1 MGAVFD
7 YLLWLFNRARRW
19 GRRQQM
25 RLRQGKGERLTAD
38 ELDARL
44 RFFIGLILGVCLVAS
59 VLTILYSLIWVSQ
72 PMEQAPNDAEF
83 FKILT
88 PTISFLTG
96 ALSGVMIGSG
106 ASTRRRKKDEADSS
120 E

>member
-1 MGAVFD
+1 MGPAFD
-7 YLLWLFNRARRW
+7 YLLRLAYRAKGCRKMLTRRN
-19 GRRQQM
+19 
-25 RLRQGKGERLTAD
+25 GERLSSD

-44 RFFIGLILGVCLVAS
+44 RFYIGLTLAACLVAS

-96 ALSGVMIGSG
+96 ALSGVMIGTGS
-106 ASTRRRKKDEADSS
+106 AARRKKNETDSS

>member
-1 MGAVFD
+1 MLKRKDGT
-7 YLLWLFNRARRW
+7 
-19 GRRQQM
+19 
-25 RLRQGKGERLTAD
+25 RLSSE

-44 RFFIGLILGVCLVAS
+44 RFYIGLTLAACLVAS

-96 ALSGVMIGSG
+96 ALSGVMIGTGS
-106 ASTRRRKKDEADSS
+106 AARRKKNETDSS

>member
-1 MGAVFD
+1 
-7 YLLWLFNRARRW
+7 
-19 GRRQQM
+19 M
-25 RLRQGKGERLTAD
+25 RLRQDKGERLSSD

-44 RFFIGLILGVCLVAS
+44 RFYIGLTLAACLVAS

-96 ALSGVMIGSG
+96 ALSGVMIGTGS
-106 ASTRRRKKDEADSS
+106 AQRRKKKDETDSS

>member
-1 MGAVFD
+1 
-7 YLLWLFNRARRW
+7 
-19 GRRQQM
+19 M
-25 RLRQGKGERLTAD
+25 RLNREHKERRAPE
-38 ELDARL
+38 ELDAYL
-44 RFFIGLILGVCLVAS
+44 RFYIGLTLAVCLVAS

-106 ASTRRRKKDEADSS
+106 ASTRRKKNEPVSS

>member
-1 MGAVFD
+1 MGATFD
-7 YLLWLFNRARRW
+7 YLLRLYYRAKVRGKMLKRRN
-19 GRRQQM
+19 GP
-25 RLRQGKGERLTAD
+25 RLSND

-44 RFFIGLILGVCLVAS
+44 RFYIGLTLAACLVAS

-96 ALSGVMIGSG
+96 ALSGVMIGTGS
-106 ASTRRRKKDEADSS
+106 ASRRRKNETDSS

>member
-1 MGAVFD
+1 MGAAFD
-7 YLLWLFNRARRW
+7 YLLRAFYRAKD
-19 GRRQQM
+19 RQKM
-25 RLRQGKGERLTAD
+25 LKRKDGLRLSSE

-44 RFFIGLILGVCLVAS
+44 RFYIGLTLAVCLVAS

-96 ALSGVMIGSG
+96 ALSGVMIGTGS
-106 ASTRRRKKDEADSS
+106 AARRKKNETDSS
-120 E
+120 Q

>member
-1 MGAVFD
+1 MGAAFD
-7 YLLWLFNRARRW
+7 YLLRAFYRAKNGRKMLTRRN
-19 GRRQQM
+19 
-25 RLRQGKGERLTAD
+25 GERLSSE

-44 RFFIGLILGVCLVAS
+44 RFYIGLTLAACLVAS

-96 ALSGVMIGSG
+96 ALSGVMIGTGS
-106 ASTRRRKKDEADSS
+106 AARRKKNETDSS
-120 E
+120 Q

>member
-1 MGAVFD
+1 MGAAFD
-7 YLLWLFNRARRW
+7 YFLRLVYRAKDHRKVLKR
-19 GRRQQM
+19 
-25 RLRQGKGERLTAD
+25 KDDERLSSE

-44 RFFIGLILGVCLVAS
+44 RFYIGLTLAACLVAS

-96 ALSGVMIGSG
+96 ALSGVMIGTGS
-106 ASTRRRKKDEADSS
+106 AARRKKNETDSS
-120 E
+120 Q

>member
-1 MGAVFD
+1 
-7 YLLWLFNRARRW
+7 
-19 GRRQQM
+19 
-25 RLRQGKGERLTAD
+25 
-38 ELDARL
+38 
-44 RFFIGLILGVCLVAS
+44 
-59 VLTILYSLIWVSQ
+59 
-72 PMEQAPNDAEF
+72 MEQAPNDAEF

-106 ASTRRRKKDEADSS
+106 SAQRRRKKDEADSS

>member
-1 MGAVFD
+1 MGTIF
-7 YLLWLFNRARRW
+7 YYCIWRIRSICGGW
-19 GRRQQM
+19 KM
-25 RLRQGKGERLTAD
+25 RLKKQDGHRFTAD

-44 RFFIGLILGVCLVAS
+44 RFYIGLTLAICLVAS
-59 VLTILYSLIWVSQ
+59 VLTILYSLIYVSQ
-72 PMEQAPNDAEF
+72 PMEQSPNDAEF

-96 ALSGVMIGSG
+96 ALSGVMIGTG
-106 ASTRRRKKDEADSS
+106 STARRKKNETDSS